1 MGSRAAPRASG
12 RGRGLKAYSA
22 RPPRAP
28 PMAAGAAGPEVPVGM
43 RAVAEAGRE
52 WSDRLD
58 RLYAELDS
66 EERGGGNV
74 RRAAGLRAEIRREK
88 AALEGARLG
97 VARLVAL
104 AERDASRRGEL
115 FAAAH
120 RVMAMSPAAFY
131 PDADLAIVMV
141 DVLLDAGRPL
151 PIGEVARRMR
161 EERGRCMSEEALYAA
176 RFSSAIQNDGYGVL
190 HLHRPPGHDEGT
202 GMGEEWMYEAL
213 ERAAGLGAAR
223 YTGSGIEMT
232 GAAAALTARELAG
245 AEAVARGVGA
255 YGETPGLAEWFNGA
269 GRGHEMVTWAEATV
283 IIRAARVE
291 VGEAWAR
298 AARGR
303 ALAPAAA

>member
-1 MGSRAAPRASG
+1 
-12 RGRGLKAYSA
+12 
-22 RPPRAP
+22 
-28 PMAAGAAGPEVPVGM
+28 MAAVVAGPWAAGPEVPEGM
-43 RAVAEAGRE
+43 RAVVEAGRE

-66 EERGGGNV
+66 EERNGGDG
-74 RRAAGLRAEIRREK
+74 RRAAGLRAEIRRKK
-88 AALEGARLG
+88 AELQGARLE
-97 VARLVAL
+97 VVRLVAL

-120 RVMAMSPAAFY
+120 RAMAMSTAAFY
-131 PDADLAIVMV
+131 PDADLAIAMV

-151 PIGEVARRMR
+151 PKGEVARRMF
-161 EERGRCMSEEALYAA
+161 EARGRHMSEEALYAA
-176 RFSSAIQNDGYGVL
+176 RFSSAIQNDCYGVL
-190 HLHRPPGHDEGT
+190 HLHRPPGHGA
-202 GMGEEWMYEAL
+202 GLGEDWMYEAL
-213 ERAAGLGAAR
+213 ERAVALGAAR

-232 GAAAALTARELAG
+232 GTEAALTARELAG

-269 GRGHEMVTWAEATV
+269 GRGRKRVTWAEATV
-283 IIRAARVE
+283 IVRAARAE

-298 AARGR
+298 IAGGR